1 MLDTSNSK
9 FSACKLRQKVV
20 AMLGASPT
28 QYRLLLKTEK
38 LVDKRALEGRN
49 DLSNMSLAV
58 TCVIG
63 FIFSVLFTFM
73 PFVLRMDTFTF
84 SLIGITMSMMMVSL
98 WTIPYFDILLAPIN
112 YPVIAHTPVS
122 SRTYFLVKSTQ
133 IFTYTVLLLGSL
145 NLMPAIG
152 GIWVHKG
159 DFSLL
164 RLLFP
169 VVYVPIVYMSGL
181 FTIGVMTV
189 FAGYLTKLYSKRVL
203 RSIAQYAQ
211 FIVPALFPVTWILLS
226 RLMPYIPEEQLA
238 SLLKWIHVLPNGW
251 FAGTVSLMLGERE
264 LRFLI
269 SAGLTV
275 VSTLFLVFVPLR
287 SIAQSY
293 STYLSYLLES
303 GSQQKAKIRVKTPLL
318 ARMFRNSII
327 RAGFCLCAAYMRRD
341 RTLLKQL
348 FAALGSV
355 LMLIVMFEQG
365 WMRHA
370 FAIGLSPGFSI
381 MFYFVGISFVGCFI
395 SPIRYS
401 EHWKA
406 SWMLTLAPLR
416 TPNDLWRGAQ
426 ATAFVYMV
434 APCTLLMLCVA
445 TAFWGVLGIFYVLP
459 IVIILINFVILYP
472 KPLSGLP
479 LAIELVQNQAAGEFS
494 VPFILSIFVVGVF
507 VGIQFLTYLLNIW
520 VYYGFYFITVVGG
533 IISCVHFLQKNRRVE
548 ETVNA

>member
-1 MLDTSNSK
+1 MLDK
-9 FSACKLRQKVV
+9 IV
-20 AMLGASPT
+20 AMLGAST
-28 QYRLLLKTEK
+28 IQYRLLLKTEK
-38 LVDKRALEGRN
+38 LVEKRALEGRN

-58 TCVIG
+58 TCSAG
-63 FIFSVLFTFM
+63 FILSVLFTFM
-73 PFVLRMDTFTF
+73 PFVLSMDTFTF
-84 SLIGITMSMMMVSL
+84 TLIGITMSMVMISI

-122 SRTYFLVKSTQ
+122 SRTYFLVKLTQ
-133 IFTYTVLLLGSL
+133 LLTPTILLLGCL

-159 DFSLL
+159 EFSLL

-169 VVYVPIVYMSGL
+169 IVYVPIVFMSGF
-181 FTIGVMTV
+181 FTIGVMTT
-189 FAGYLTKLYSKRVL
+189 FAGYLTRLYSKRAL

-211 FIVPALFPVTWILLS
+211 FILPALFPVALILLS
-226 RLMPYIPEEQLA
+226 RLIPYIPEKLLA
-238 SLLKWIHVLPNGW
+238 AVLKWLHAVPNGW
-251 FAGTVSLMLGERE
+251 FAGTVSLMLGEIE

-269 SAGLTV
+269 SAGLAV
-275 VSTLFLVFVPLR
+275 ASTLFLVFVPLR
-287 SIAQSY
+287 SIAQRY

-303 GSQQKAKIRVKTPLL
+303 GSQQKAKIRVKTSLF
-318 ARMFRNSII
+318 ARMFQNSTI
-327 RAGFCLCAAYMRRD
+327 RAGFCLCTAYMCRD

-355 LMLIVMFEQG
+355 LMLIVMFQQG

-381 MFYFVGISFVGCFI
+381 MFYFVGISLVGCFI

-406 SWMLTLAPLR
+406 SWLLTLAPLR

-434 APCTLLMLCVA
+434 APCTLLMLCIA
-445 TAFWGVLGIFYVLP
+445 TVFWGVLGIFYVLP
-459 IVIILINFVILYP
+459 IVIILINFVVLYP
-472 KPLSGLP
+472 KPQSRLP
-479 LAIELVQNQAAGEFS
+479 LAIELVQNQAAGEFL
-494 VPFILSIFVVGVF
+494 VPFLLSIFVVGVF
-507 VGIQFLTYLLNIW
+507 VGIQFLTYLLNVW
-520 VYYGFYFITVVGG
+520 VYYSFYCITVLGG
-533 IISCVHFLQKNRRVE
+533 LISSVHFLKQ
-548 ETVNA
+548 NASRKS

>member
-1 MLDTSNSK
+1 MLDK
-9 FSACKLRQKVV
+9 IIK
-20 AMLGASPT
+20 MLGASPR

-58 TCVIG
+58 TCVVG

-73 PFVLRMDTFTF
+73 PFVLSMDTFIF
-84 SLIGITMSMMMVSL
+84 SLIGITMSMAMISL
-98 WTIPYFDILLAPIN
+98 WIFPYFDILLAPIN

-122 SRTYFLVKSTQ
+122 SRTYFLVKLTQ
-133 IFTYTVLLLGSL
+133 ILTYTVLLLGSL

-159 DFSLL
+159 DFSLI

-169 VVYVPIVYMSGL
+169 IVYLPIISMSGL
-181 FTIGVMTV
+181 FTIAVMTV
-189 FAGYLTKLYSKRVL
+189 FAGYLTKLYSKRIL
-203 RSIAQYAQ
+203 RNIAQYPQ
-211 FIVPALFPVTWILLS
+211 FIGPALLPVTGILLS
-226 RLMPYIPEEQLA
+226 RLIPYIPEEQLA
-238 SLLKWIHVLPNGW
+238 WGLKWLYTLPNGW
-251 FAGTVSLMLGERE
+251 FAGTVSLLLGEIE

-269 SAGLTV
+269 SAGLAV
-275 VSTLFLVFVPLR
+275 ISMLFLVLVPLR

-318 ARMFRNSII
+318 ARMFRNGAI

-355 LMLIVMFEQG
+355 IMLIVMFEQG
-365 WMRHA
+365 WMRHS
-370 FAIGLSPGFSI
+370 FAIGFSPGFSM
-381 MFYFVGISFVGCFI
+381 MFYFVGISLVGCFI
-395 SPIRYS
+395 LPIRYS

-406 SWMLTLAPLR
+406 SWMLTLAPLS

-426 ATAFVYMV
+426 ATAIVYMV
-434 APCTLLMLCVA
+434 APCTLLMLCIA
-445 TAFWGVLGIFYVLP
+445 TAFWGILGIFYVLP
-459 IVIILINFVILYP
+459 IVIILINFVVLYP
-472 KPLSGLP
+472 KPLSRFP
-479 LAIELVQNQAAGEFS
+479 LAIELVQNQAAGELF
-494 VPFILSIFVVGVF
+494 VPSLLSIFVVGIF

-520 VYYGFYFITVVGG
+520 VYYGFYCITVVGG
-533 IISCVHFLQKNRRVE
+533 LISSVHFLKQ
-548 ETVNA
+548 NASRKI

>member
-1 MLDTSNSK
+1 MLE
-9 FSACKLRQKVV
+9 RIVE
-20 AMLGASPT
+20 MLGASPT

-38 LVDKRALEGRN
+38 LVEKRALEGRN

-63 FIFSVLFTFM
+63 FIISVLFTFM
-73 PFVLRMDTFTF
+73 PFLLSMDTFTF
-84 SLIGITMSMMMVSL
+84 SLIGITMSMAMISL
-98 WTIPYFDILLAPIN
+98 WIVPYFDILLAPIN
-112 YPVIAHTPVS
+112 YPVIAHTPLS
-122 SRTYFLVKSTQ
+122 SRTYFLVKLTQ
-133 IFTYTVLLLGSL
+133 ILTYTVLLLGSL
-145 NLMPAIG
+145 NLMPTLG

-159 DFSLL
+159 EFSLL

-169 VVYVPIVYMSGL
+169 IVYLPIVFMSGL

-189 FAGYLTKLYSKRVL
+189 FAGYLTRFYSKSLL

-211 FIVPALFPVTWILLS
+211 FIVPALLPVTWILLS
-226 RLMPYIPEEQLA
+226 RLTQYIPKEQLA
-238 SLLKWIHVLPNGW
+238 SVLKWLHVLPNGW
-251 FAGTVSLMLGERE
+251 FAGTVSLMLGEIE

-269 SAGLTV
+269 STGLTV
-275 VSTLFLVFVPLR
+275 ISTLFLVFVPLR
-287 SIAQSY
+287 SIAQRY

-303 GSQQKAKIRVKTPLL
+303 GSRQKAKIRVKTPLF
-318 ARMFRNSII
+318 ARMFRNSAI

-365 WMRHA
+365 WMRHS
-370 FAIGLSPGFSI
+370 FAIGFSPGFSM
-381 MFYFVGISFVGCFI
+381 MFYFVGISLVGCFI

-406 SWMLTLAPLR
+406 SWMLTLAPLS
-416 TPNDLWRGAQ
+416 TPNDLWQGTQ

-434 APCTLLMLCVA
+434 APCTLLMLCIA

-472 KPLSGLP
+472 KPTSGLP
-479 LAIELVQNQAAGEFS
+479 LAIEFVQSQMAGETII
-494 VPFILSIFVVGVF
+494 PFLSSLFITGVF
-507 VGIQFLTYLLNIW
+507 IGIQFLTYLLNIW
-520 VYYGFYFITVVGG
+520 VYYGFYCITVMGG
-533 IISCVHFLQKNRRVE
+533 LISFIHFLQKNKRAE
-548 ETVNA
+548 EIIDA

>member
-1 MLDTSNSK
+1 MLDK
-9 FSACKLRQKVV
+9 IV
-20 AMLGASPT
+20 AMLGASPV

-49 DLSNMSLAV
+49 DLSNMSLAL
-58 TCVIG
+58 TCVVG

-73 PFVLRMDTFTF
+73 PFVLSMDTFTF
-84 SLIGITMSMMMVSL
+84 SLIGITMSMAMISL
-98 WTIPYFDILLAPIN
+98 WIIPYFDILLAPIN

-122 SRTYFLVKSTQ
+122 SRTYFLVKLTQ
-133 IFTYTVLLLGSL
+133 ILTYTVLLLGSL

-159 DFSLL
+159 DFSLF

-169 VVYVPIVYMSGL
+169 VVYVPIVFMSGL

-189 FAGYLTKLYSKRVL
+189 FAGYLTKLYSKRIL

-211 FIVPALFPVTWILLS
+211 FIGPALLPGTGILLS
-226 RLMPYIPEEQLA
+226 LLIPYIPEEQLA
-238 SLLKWIHVLPNGW
+238 WGLKWLYTLPNGW
-251 FAGTVSLMLGERE
+251 FAGTVSLLLGEIE
-264 LRFLI
+264 PRFLI
-269 SAGLTV
+269 SAGLAV
-275 VSTLFLVFVPLR
+275 ISTLFLVFVPLR
-287 SIAQSY
+287 SIAQRY

-303 GSQQKAKIRVKTPLL
+303 GSQQKAKIRVKTPLF
-318 ARMFRNSII
+318 ARMFRNSAI

-355 LMLIVMFEQG
+355 LMLIVMFQQG
-365 WMRHA
+365 WMHHS
-370 FAIGLSPGFSI
+370 FAIGFSPGFSM
-381 MFYFVGISFVGCFI
+381 MFYFVGISLVGCFI

-406 SWMLTLAPLR
+406 SWMLTLAPLS
-416 TPNDLWRGAQ
+416 TSNDLWQGTQ

-434 APCTLLMLCVA
+434 APCTLLMLCIA

-472 KPLSGLP
+472 QPQSGLP
-479 LAIELVQNQAAGEFS
+479 LAIEFVQSQMSGETII
-494 VPFILSIFVVGVF
+494 PFLSSLFITGVF

-520 VYYGFYFITVVGG
+520 IYYGFYCITVMGG
-533 IISCVHFLQKNRRVE
+533 LISFIHFLQKNKRAE
-548 ETVNA
+548 EIIDA

>member
-1 MLDTSNSK
+1 MLE
-9 FSACKLRQKVV
+9 RIVE
-20 AMLGASPT
+20 MLGASPV

-49 DLSNMSLAV
+49 DLSNMSLAL
-58 TCVIG
+58 TCVVG

-73 PFVLRMDTFTF
+73 PFVLSMDTFTF
-84 SLIGITMSMMMVSL
+84 SLIGITMSMAMISL
-98 WTIPYFDILLAPIN
+98 WIIPYFDILLAPIN

-122 SRTYFLVKSTQ
+122 SKTYFLVKLTQ
-133 IFTYTVLLLGSL
+133 ILTYTVLLLGSL

-159 DFSLL
+159 DFSLF

-169 VVYVPIVYMSGL
+169 VVYVPIVFMSGL

-189 FAGYLTKLYSKRVL
+189 FAGYLTKLYSKRIL
-203 RSIAQYAQ
+203 RSIAQYPQ
-211 FIVPALFPVTWILLS
+211 FIVPALLPVTGILLS
-226 RLMPYIPEEQLA
+226 LLIQYIPKEQLA
-238 SLLKWIHVLPNGW
+238 SVLKWLHVLPNGW
-251 FAGTVSLMLGERE
+251 FAGTVSLMLGEIE

-269 SAGLTV
+269 STGLAV
-275 VSTLFLVFVPLR
+275 GSTLFLVFVPLR
-287 SIAQSY
+287 SIAQRY

-303 GSQQKAKIRVKTPLL
+303 GSQQKAKIRVKTPLF
-318 ARMFRNSII
+318 ARMFRNSAI

-365 WMRHA
+365 WMRHS
-370 FAIGLSPGFSI
+370 FAIGFSPGFSM
-381 MFYFVGISFVGCFI
+381 MFYFVGISLVGCFI

-406 SWMLTLAPLR
+406 SWMLTLAP
-416 TPNDLWRGAQ
+416 TPIPNDLWRGTQ

-434 APCTLLMLCVA
+434 APCTLLMLCIA
-445 TAFWGVLGIFYVLP
+445 TVFWGVLGIFYVLP

-472 KPLSGLP
+472 KPISRLP
-479 LAIELVQNQAAGEFS
+479 LAIELVQNQMAGELFL
-494 VPFILSIFVVGVF
+494 PFILSIFAVGVF

-533 IISCVHFLQKNRRVE
+533 LISCVHFLKQ
-548 ETVNA
+548 NASRKI

>member
-1 MLDTSNSK
+1 MLDK
-9 FSACKLRQKVV
+9 IVE
-20 AMLGASPT
+20 MLGASPT

-38 LVDKRALEGRN
+38 LVEKRALEGRN

-63 FIFSVLFTFM
+63 FIISVLFTFM
-73 PFVLRMDTFTF
+73 PFLLSMDTFTF
-84 SLIGITMSMMMVSL
+84 SLIGITMSMAMISL
-98 WTIPYFDILLAPIN
+98 WIVPYFDILLAPIN
-112 YPVIAHTPVS
+112 YPVIAHTPLS
-122 SRTYFLVKSTQ
+122 SRTYFLVKLTQ
-133 IFTYTVLLLGSL
+133 ILTYTVLLLGSL
-145 NLMPAIG
+145 NLMPTLG

-159 DFSLL
+159 EFSLL

-169 VVYVPIVYMSGL
+169 IVYLPIVFMSGL

-189 FAGYLTKLYSKRVL
+189 FAGYLTRFYSKSLL

-211 FIVPALFPVTWILLS
+211 FIVPALLPVTWILLS
-226 RLMPYIPEEQLA
+226 RLIQYIPKEQLA
-238 SLLKWIHVLPNGW
+238 SVLKWLHVLPNGW
-251 FAGTVSLMLGERE
+251 FAGTVSLMLGEIE

-269 SAGLTV
+269 STGLTV
-275 VSTLFLVFVPLR
+275 ISTLFLVFVPLR
-287 SIAQSY
+287 SIAQRY

-303 GSQQKAKIRVKTPLL
+303 GSRQKAKIRVKTPLF
-318 ARMFRNSII
+318 ARMFRNSAI

-365 WMRHA
+365 WMRHS
-370 FAIGLSPGFSI
+370 FAIGFSPGFSM
-381 MFYFVGISFVGCFI
+381 MFYFVGISLVGCFI

-406 SWMLTLAPLR
+406 SWMLTLAPLS
-416 TPNDLWRGAQ
+416 TPNDLWQGTQ

-434 APCTLLMLCVA
+434 APCTLLMLCIA

-472 KPLSGLP
+472 KPTSGLP
-479 LAIELVQNQAAGEFS
+479 LAIEFVQSQMAGETMI
-494 VPFILSIFVVGVF
+494 PFLLSLFITGVF
-507 VGIQFLTYLLNIW
+507 IGIQFLTYLLNIW
-520 VYYGFYFITVVGG
+520 VYYGFYCITVMGG
-533 IISCVHFLQKNRRVE
+533 LISFIHFLQKNKRAE
-548 ETVNA
+548 EIVDA

>member
-1 MLDTSNSK
+1 MLE
-9 FSACKLRQKVV
+9 RIVE
-20 AMLGASPT
+20 MLGASPV

-38 LVDKRALEGRN
+38 LVERRALEGRN
-49 DLSNMSLAV
+49 DLSHAALAMTCIFGFVMSA
-58 TCVIG
+58 
-63 FIFSVLFTFM
+63 IFTAI
-73 PFVLRMDTFTF
+73 PFLTHIDTFTYT
-84 SLIGITMSMMMVSL
+84 LIGVTMSMAMISI
-98 WTIPYFDILLAPIN
+98 WTVPYFDILLAPIN

-122 SRTYFLVKSTQ
+122 SRTYFLVKLTQ
-133 IFTYTVLLLGSL
+133 ILTYTVLLLGSL

-159 DFSLL
+159 DFSLF

-169 VVYVPIVYMSGL
+169 VVYVPIVFMSGF

-189 FAGYLTKLYSKRVL
+189 FAGYLTRFYSKRIL
-203 RSIAQYAQ
+203 RNIAQYAQ
-211 FIVPALFPVTWILLS
+211 FIVPALLPVTWILLS
-226 RLMPYIPEEQLA
+226 RLTQYIPKEQLA
-238 SLLKWIHVLPNGW
+238 SVLKWLHVLPNGW
-251 FAGTVSLMLGERE
+251 FAGTVSLMLGEIE

-269 SAGLTV
+269 STGLTV
-275 VSTLFLVFVPLR
+275 ISTLFLVFVPLR
-287 SIAQSY
+287 SIAQRY

-303 GSQQKAKIRVKTPLL
+303 GSRQKAKIRVKTPLF
-318 ARMFRNSII
+318 ARMFRNSAI

-365 WMRHA
+365 WMRHS
-370 FAIGLSPGFSI
+370 FAIGFSPGFSM
-381 MFYFVGISFVGCFI
+381 MFYFVGISLVGCFI

-406 SWMLTLAPLR
+406 SWMLTLAPLS
-416 TPNDLWRGAQ
+416 TPNDLWQGTQ

-434 APCTLLMLCVA
+434 APCTLLMLCIA

-472 KPLSGLP
+472 KPISRLP
-479 LAIELVQNQAAGEFS
+479 LAIELVQNQMAGELFL
-494 VPFILSIFVVGVF
+494 PFILSIFAVGVF

-533 IISCVHFLQKNRRVE
+533 LISCVHFLKQ
-548 ETVNA
+548 NASRKI

>member
-1 MLDTSNSK
+1 MLE
-9 FSACKLRQKVV
+9 RIVE
-20 AMLGASPT
+20 MLGASPT

-38 LVDKRALEGRN
+38 LVEKRALEGRN

-63 FIFSVLFTFM
+63 FIISVLFTFM
-73 PFVLRMDTFTF
+73 PFLLSMDTFTF
-84 SLIGITMSMMMVSL
+84 SLIGITMSMAMISL
-98 WTIPYFDILLAPIN
+98 WIVPYFDILLAPIN
-112 YPVIAHTPVS
+112 YPVIAHTPLS
-122 SRTYFLVKSTQ
+122 SRTYFLVKLTQ
-133 IFTYTVLLLGSL
+133 ILTYTVLLLGSL
-145 NLMPAIG
+145 NLMPTLG

-159 DFSLL
+159 EFSLL

-169 VVYVPIVYMSGL
+169 IVYLPIVFMSGL

-189 FAGYLTKLYSKRVL
+189 FAGYLTRFYSKSLL

-211 FIVPALFPVTWILLS
+211 FIVPALLPVTWILLS
-226 RLMPYIPEEQLA
+226 RLIQYIPKEQLA
-238 SLLKWIHVLPNGW
+238 SVLKWLHVLPNGW
-251 FAGTVSLMLGERE
+251 FAGTVSLMLGEIE

-269 SAGLTV
+269 STGLAV
-275 VSTLFLVFVPLR
+275 GSTLFLVFVPLR
-287 SIAQSY
+287 SIAQRY

-303 GSQQKAKIRVKTPLL
+303 GSQQKAKIRVKTPLF
-318 ARMFRNSII
+318 ARMFRNSAI

-365 WMRHA
+365 WMRHS
-370 FAIGLSPGFSI
+370 FAIGFSPGFSM
-381 MFYFVGISFVGCFI
+381 MFYFVGISLVGCFI

-406 SWMLTLAPLR
+406 SWMLTLAPLS
-416 TPNDLWRGAQ
+416 TPNDLWQGTQ

-434 APCTLLMLCVA
+434 APCTLLMLCIA

-472 KPLSGLP
+472 KPISRLP
-479 LAIELVQNQAAGEFS
+479 LAIEFVQTQMAGETMIPFLFS
-494 VPFILSIFVVGVF
+494 LFITGVF
-507 VGIQFLTYLLNIW
+507 IGIQFLTYLLNIW
-520 VYYGFYFITVVGG
+520 VYYGFYCVTVVGG
-533 IISCVHFLQKNRRVE
+533 LISFIHFLQKNKRAE
-548 ETVNA
+548 EIVDA